1 MNTSPA
7 NMPAQSA
14 LGDSPEA
21 NRPLPF
27 SSAGP
32 EAEPFTARHAAL
44 AIIFAL
50 GMIVLVA
57 ITIRFTE
64 LVTGQYLSTSV
75 PPLPAFGTLLA
86 LSVLRPVL
94 RRYAPRLVPSRAQ
107 MLLIYSMMTVAVVL
121 SGLYH
126 VRAFIPH
133 LVALQFWGREESPLA
148 AQLAGYDKYLPSW
161 FAPHD
166 LEAIKWYYISSPDKS
181 IPWRVWV
188 VPLACWTVFFLGMF
202 IGVFSFVTLVQR
214 QWMRNERL
222 SFPLTALPLA
232 LTARDWSAYGS
243 PGSRRALFLIG
254 FGLAAVYSLFNI
266 LHAFYPPMP
275 HIPFQLTLE
284 PYFQER
290 PWIPLRDVRFYLE
303 LESIGIGYFVPL
315 DVAFSVWFFYLINR
329 TVAVVGTALGN
340 DQPGFPFTQEQ
351 SAGGYLMFALFLLW
365 RLRRPFAESL
375 RRAFV
380 PAVRE
385 ESSGAER
392 LAWVGLVVSATIV
405 FGFCHLA
412 GFSLWLALPYF
423 TVIALF
429 VLVYGRIR
437 AEAGIPA
444 QFIMPWFLPKEMTL
458 NMISFPT
465 ALAWGGTGSIV
476 LFSSFAWLSA
486 NHHPMEQTA
495 YQLDSTKLA
504 SEAKIPYRTLFIALL
519 LAFVV
524 GLLASYWAH
533 LSAYYAQGSNLVP
546 SAGGIGEAREA
557 MARQEYEQMASRLAT
572 PPPQNVPR
580 LLAVAAGF
588 CTAGLL
594 TWIRTLW
601 HGSPFHPLGFL
612 AANAFGDVS
621 ACWFP
626 LFVAWLFKFLL
637 LHYGGLAFYRRGM
650 PFFLGIAIGH
660 LFVGGIVWPFIGQ
673 FISKEAANSYHL
685 LFGE

>member
-1 MNTSPA
+1 
-7 NMPAQSA
+7 MPTQSA
-14 LGDSPEA
+14 LDDSTKA
-21 NRPLPF
+21 NRPLT
-27 SSAGP
+27 SSSVGT

-57 ITIRFTE
+57 VTIRFTE

-75 PPLPAFGTLLA
+75 PPLPAFGTLLT

-107 MLLIYSMMTVAVVL
+107 MLLIYSMMTIAVVL

-126 VRAFIPH
+126 VRAFLPH

-148 AQLAGYDKYLPSW
+148 SQLAGYDKYLPSW

-188 VPLACWTVFFLGMF
+188 VPLACWTLFFLGMF
-202 IGVFSFVTLVQR
+202 IGIFSFVTLVRR
-214 QWMRNERL
+214 QWIHNERM

-243 PGSRRALFLIG
+243 LGSRRALFLIG

-275 HIPFQLTLE
+275 HIPFVLSLD
-284 PYFQER
+284 PYFPDR
-290 PWIPLRDVRFYLE
+290 PWTPLRDIRFYLE
-303 LESIGIGYFVPL
+303 LEAIGFGYFVPL
-315 DVAFSVWFFYLINR
+315 DVAFSVWFFYIINR
-329 TVAVVGTALGN
+329 AVAVVGTALGN
-340 DQPGFPFTQEQ
+340 DQPGFPFTKEQ
-351 SAGGYLMFALFLLW
+351 SAGGYMMFALFLLW
-365 RLRRPFAESL
+365 RLRGPWLMSLRKAFLASAGAEST
-375 RRAFV
+375 RD
-380 PAVRE
+380 
-385 ESSGAER
+385 ER
-392 LAWVGLVVSATIV
+392 WAWIGLLVSATVIL
-405 FGFCHLA
+405 GFCHLA
-412 GFSLWLALPYF
+412 GFSLWLAIPYF
-423 TVIALF
+423 TSLALF
-429 VLVYGRIR
+429 VLVYTRIR

-444 QFIMPWFLPKEMTL
+444 QFIYPWFLPKEMVL
-458 NMISFPT
+458 NLISFPR
-465 ALAWGGTGSIV
+465 ALAWGGTQSIV
-476 LFSSFAWLSA
+476 LFSSLAWFSTH
-486 NHHPMEQTA
+486 HHPMEQAA
-495 YQLDSTKLA
+495 YQMDSTKLA
-504 SEAKIPYRTLFIALL
+504 SDARIPYRTLFVALL

-533 LSAYYAQGSNLVP
+533 LSAYYAQGSNLIP
-546 SAGGIGEAREA
+546 SAGGIGENRE
-557 MARQEYEQMASRLAT
+557 MVARQEYQQMAFRMDN
-572 PPPQNVPR
+572 PPPQNIYQ
-580 LLAVAAGF
+580 LLAMASGF
-588 CTAGLL
+588 CTVGLL

-612 AANAFGDVS
+612 AANAFGDTSV
-621 ACWFP
+621 CWFP
-626 LFVAWLFKFLL
+626 LFVAWLIKFLL
-637 LHYGGLAFYRRGM
+637 LRYGGLTFYRRGM
-650 PFFLGIAIGH
+650 PFFLGLAIGH